1 MTVKEFFKSKSFKC
15 IVVLVCIAVISGGLL
30 AVLNDLL
37 YVSDDERT
45 ARAIKTIYKTE
56 IGFTSVE
63 INESDATNDFGSI
76 NSVFLLEDG
85 NYLIQATGIDGYKGG
100 TVTTWAVA
108 EFIDGKYN
116 GLTSVSVESYDKQTL
131 MSAFSGNYFKVYT
144 QKNDIIDG
152 GGFYSTVAGDNV
164 VVNVQSA
171 ATYSSK
177 AINNAVNSTLT
188 YIRAVLQGGTYE

>member
-45 ARAIKTIYKTE
+45 ARAIKAIYKTE

-108 EFIDGKYN
+108 EFIDGNYN

>member
-30 AVLNDLL
+30 AILNDLL

-116 GLTSVSVESYDKQTL
+116 GLTSVSVESYYKQTL

-164 VVNVQSA
+164 VVNVQAA

>member
-37 YVSDDERT
+37 YVSDEERT
-45 ARAIKTIYKTE
+45 ARAIKAIYKTE
-56 IGFTSVE
+56 IAFESVTVSE
-63 INESDATNDFGSI
+63 NDAKNEYGSI

-85 NYLIQATGIDGYKGG
+85 NYLVQATGIDGYKGG

-108 EFIDGKYN
+108 EFIDGKFN

-171 ATYSSK
+171 ATYSSR
-177 AINNAVNSTLT
+177 AINNAVNATLK
-188 YIRAVLQGGTYE
+188 YIRTVQGGITNE

>member
-15 IVVLVCIAVISGGLL
+15 IVVLVCIAVVSGGLL
-30 AVLNDLL
+30 AILNDLL

-45 ARAIKTIYKTE
+45 ARAIKAIYKTE

-108 EFIDGKYN
+108 EFIDDKYN

>member
-45 ARAIKTIYKTE
+45 ARAIKAIYKTE

-188 YIRAVLQGGTYE
+188 YIRVVLQGGTYE